1 MTSTYRFGAFELQPA
16 QRRLLADGASAAIG
30 PRAFDLLIALVE
42 RAGDLV
48 TKEELLGRVWPDV
61 VVEENNLQVQISAL
75 RKVLGPQAIATIP
88 GRGYRFTLDVGTP
101 VALPISPAQPKPG
114 LPQLLTSF
122 IGRDLAECARRL
134 EEARLV
140 TLTGIGGCGKTRL
153 ALQLAARVSPS
164 FPDGAAFADLAAI
177 AEAERVALAI
187 AAALG
192 VREKSGE
199 AIEETLEMHLRGKHL
214 LLVLDNCEH
223 LLGICAQLA
232 ERWLLAA
239 PSLRILA
246 TSREGL
252 AVPGE
257 SVFPVR
263 SLSMPPAGA
272 SDVDALLDS
281 EAARL
286 FVDRARLVAPQ
297 FALDDINAAAIGE
310 ICRRLD
316 GIPLAIEL
324 AAARV
329 KVLSVEQIRA
339 RLNDRFRL
347 LAGTARMLS
356 RQQTLLAALQWSYQ
370 SFTPDEQRMLQRLS
384 VFADGCTLAAATAV
398 AGDGGDE
405 PRVLEA
411 LERFVDHAFIV
422 VDQTSAEEARYR
434 MLETVRQFAQER
446 LQDGGESDA
455 IRERHL
461 EYFLAYAKAAEIPS
475 LEPEGSRWAARL
487 DAEQSNLLAAH
498 QWCAFAENGTQRG
511 LQLAAALR
519 FYWVQRSLFSLG
531 QRVYDEAL
539 GRPGAQA
546 RTMARAAA
554 LCSLAQHFDSQWKMR
569 EVKAPVEEALSI
581 AREHGDRDWI
591 FRALRCNA
599 FATAWLGEPARA
611 LACADEAIA
620 TSRGSPREALA
631 LAVKGEVLRAAG
643 RYAEALE
650 ASEAALRALEDGPNA
665 NRAPILLE
673 VARCALAL
681 GDLQRSR
688 EFITRSTQ
696 ALSEFPTAVQAC
708 WCIQVASNL
717 AAASERWEVAARLQG
732 SADAIID
739 KVGGRRHGFED
750 AHGAAL
756 RERAKAALD
765 PRAYAA
771 AYDAGYRLAE
781 EQASDD
787 AVAWLEAIESE

>member
-1 MTSTYRFGAFELQPA
+1 
-16 QRRLLADGASAAIG
+16 
-30 PRAFDLLIALVE
+30 
-42 RAGDLV
+42 
-48 TKEELLGRVWPDV
+48 
-61 VVEENNLQVQISAL
+61 
-75 RKVLGPQAIATIP
+75 
-88 GRGYRFTLDVGTP
+88 
-101 VALPISPAQPKPG
+101 
-114 LPQLLTSF
+114 
-122 IGRDLAECARRL
+122 
-134 EEARLV
+134 
-140 TLTGIGGCGKTRL
+140 
-153 ALQLAARVSPS
+153 
-164 FPDGAAFADLAAI
+164 
-177 AEAERVALAI
+177 
-187 AAALG
+187 
-192 VREKSGE
+192 
-199 AIEETLEMHLRGKHL
+199 
-214 LLVLDNCEH
+214 
-223 LLGICAQLA
+223 
-232 ERWLLAA
+232 
-239 PSLRILA
+239 
-246 TSREGL
+246 
-252 AVPGE
+252 
-257 SVFPVR
+257 
-263 SLSMPPAGA
+263 
-272 SDVDALLDS
+272 VDALLDS
-281 EAARL
+281 EAVRL
-286 FVDRARLVAPQ
+286 FVDRARLIAPR
-297 FALDDINAAAIGE
+297 FELDRTNAAAIGE

-329 KVLSVEQIRA
+329 KMLSAEQIRA

-398 AGDGGDE
+398 AGEGGE
-405 PRVLEA
+405 ELPVLEA

-422 VDQTSAEEARYR
+422 VDRASTEEPRYR

-446 LQDGGESDA
+446 LQESAEGDA

-461 EYFLAYAKAAEIPS
+461 GYFLAYAKAAEFPN
-475 LEPEGSRWAARL
+475 LEPGGPRRAARL

-511 LQLAAALR
+511 LQLATALR
-519 FYWVQRSLFSLG
+519 FYWVERSLFSLG

-546 RTMARAAA
+546 RTMARATA
-554 LCSLAQHFDSQWKMR
+554 LCSLAQHYDSQWKMR
-569 EVKAPVEEALSI
+569 EAKAPVEEALSI